1 MNDNL
6 PNSPFVFPERKK
18 SCFCQ
23 QKNPL
28 ANFIIQELKSSNSEQ
43 EKITNIF
50 AFTLELLNQ
59 GKENNPE

>member
-6 PNSPFVFPERKK
+6 PNSPFVFRERKK

-23 QKNPL
+23 QKNSL
-28 ANFIIQELKSSNSEQ
+28 ANFIIQELESSKSKQ

-59 GKENNPE
+59 DKENNPE